1 MQTQGFGNETAALPP
16 LVSPGVTSQAAAV
29 AAQAPPVAA
38 QSVAPLDSPHVAHAM
53 QNLL

>member
-16 LVSPGVTSQAAAV
+16 LVSPGVTAPF

-53 QNLL
+53 QTLL